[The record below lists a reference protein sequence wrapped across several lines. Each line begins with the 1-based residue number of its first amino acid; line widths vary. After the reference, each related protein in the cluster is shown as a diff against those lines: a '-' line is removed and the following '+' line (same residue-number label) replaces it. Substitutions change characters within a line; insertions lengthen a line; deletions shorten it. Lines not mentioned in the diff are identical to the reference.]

1 MIDRHPLSKD
11 NMKFLFLTLIAL
23 HVVSGQPE
31 RGDQSPP
38 REEDWDIG
46 NKTLEEDHFDEDIQ
60 EMTTENTQH
69 NGGSALE
76 RIDENQVVDKIHS
89 GERQESYPVWKILLV
104 VAGSAVGLVL
114 MVSSVILVLKSRNN
128 YKEGEGTE
136 EPSVPKEDE
145 T

>member
-1 MIDRHPLSKD
+1 
-11 NMKFLFLTLIAL
+11 MKFLFLTLIAL

-46 NKTLEEDHFDEDIQ
+46 NKTLEEDYFDEDFQ
-60 EMTTENTQH
+60 EMTPENTQH

-76 RIDENQVVDKIHS
+76 RINVNQLNQVDD
-89 GERQESYPVWKILLV
+89 GERHESYPVWKMLLV

-114 MVSSVILVLKSRNN
+114 LVSSVILVLKGRNN
-128 YKEGEGTE
+128 NKEGKGSE